1 MVNESSTRVNEST
14 VSVLL
19 WQMLYLSPNPGC
31 LALKHWE

>member
-1 MVNESSTRVNEST
+1 MVTESPTRVTESPI
-14 VSVLL
+14 SVLP